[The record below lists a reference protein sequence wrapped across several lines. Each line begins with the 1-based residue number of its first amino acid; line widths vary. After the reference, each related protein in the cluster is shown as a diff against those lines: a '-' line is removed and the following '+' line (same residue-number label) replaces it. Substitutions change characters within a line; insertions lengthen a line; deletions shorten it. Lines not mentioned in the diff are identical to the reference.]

1 MSQAKEGYVGIDA
14 GGATFEV
21 AIWQEAGSRQW
32 ANDEAGREAFVAQ
45 MEARPPALLVVEASG
60 GVEQAL
66 VAELMAAELAVA
78 VVNPTRVRA
87 FASAAGQLAKT
98 DAIDAQLIARFAAT
112 MQPRPTALAA
122 QERRAIV
129 DLRRRRRQVVSM
141 LVDEKNRR
149 RTAPARVAE
158 RVAAHIAWL
167 EEEKQALDEAVA
179 ALVRVDED
187 WAAQIALMESV
198 PGVGPVTSA
207 TLLAELP
214 ELGQLNRQQ
223 IAALAGLAP
232 LNRDSG
238 KRRGKRSIFGGRQ
251 PVRNILYM
259 AVLAAIRCH
268 NPLLA
273 DFYHRLVAAGKPKK
287 VALTACMR
295 KLLVILNAMVRDHE
309 PWSPPMA
316 A

>member
-1 MSQAKEGYVGIDA
+1 MSKPKELYVGIDA
-14 GGATFEV
+14 GQATFEV
-21 AIWQEAGSRQW
+21 AVWQEQGSRQW
-32 ANDEAGREAFVAQ
+32 ANDEAGRQAFVAQ
-45 MEARPPALLVVEASG
+45 MQEWPPALLVVEASG

-66 VAELMAAELAVA
+66 VAELLGASLAVA

-87 FASAAGQLAKT
+87 FARAAGQLAKT
-98 DAIDAQLIARFAAT
+98 DAIDARMIAYFAAT
-112 MQPRPTALAA
+112 MQPRPTLLQAASRREIAALM
-122 QERRAIV
+122 
-129 DLRRRRRQVVSM
+129 LRRRQVVSM
-141 LVDEKNRR
+141 LTAEKNRR
-149 RTAPARVAE
+149 RTAPARIAE
-158 RVAAHIAWL
+158 RVAGHIAWL

-179 ALVRVDED
+179 ALVAVDEA
-187 WAAQIALMESV
+187 WAAQVALMESV

-232 LNRDSG
+232 LNHDSG
-238 KRRGKRSIFGGRQ
+238 KKRGKRSIFGGRQ
-251 PVRNILYM
+251 PVRNTLYM

-295 KLLVILNAMVRDHE
+295 KLLVILNAMVRDNE
-309 PWSPPMA
+309 PWSPPMPA
-316 A
+316 